1 MRRRRTDTADP
12 VAAQDATLV
21 VEGAAVPEEDVYE
34 AVGDGRGSSLT
45 GKVVGGATWSAIG
58 RTSSQALQ
66 FIAGLALARL
76 LLPADFGLLASVYV
90 ITGFTVLFF
99 DMGLG
104 AALVHARVLRRSDMD
119 SAFWLNALGGVVF
132 VGILAAAGP
141 LVADFYGDERLRWI
155 TPLAGLSFAF
165 ALGTVHSALLTRHLK
180 FKRLAVIETCA
191 AVVGNAMTVAGAL
204 AGWGPLALVAGPAL
218 QSIVLTTLMWIA
230 SPWRPRG
237 FIRRASLRRL
247 WSFSGGMLGFSLV
260 NYAGRNSDN
269 LLIGRILGAAPLGY
283 YNRAYNLMLLPLQQ
297 ISQVVGRVM
306 FPALASM
313 GSDRDRLQRA
323 YRRTVTVM
331 TAVTMPVLV
340 GMSSVADGL
349 VPLLWGDRW
358 EATIP
363 LLQVLCLAG
372 LPQCLS
378 STEGWLYQS
387 QGRTKLMFLMGG
399 ISTVI
404 GVTAIVVGLHW
415 GLLGVTIGIMTTAWL
430 YQPVALRV
438 ACGLIGLKGSR
449 VIADILPTVVIA
461 LVMGGAVYAMPVV
474 LGVART
480 EVWVLVVQVAFGAVV
495 YGALMWVF
503 RRGVVRDIAS
513 LRKGRRSRAEE
524 GAVVA

>member
-1 MRRRRTDTADP
+1 MRRRRTAEVDPTAQ
-12 VAAQDATLV
+12 QDSALV
-21 VEGAAVPEEDVYE
+21 VEGAPVPDADVYE
-34 AVGDGRGSSLT
+34 SVRDSAESSLT
-45 GKVVGGATWSAIG
+45 GKVVGGAAWSAIG

-66 FIAGLALARL
+66 FLAGLALARL

-90 ITGFTVLFF
+90 VTGFAVLFF
-99 DMGLG
+99 DMGLN

-119 SAFWLNALGGVVF
+119 TAFWLNALGGIVF
-132 VGILAAAGP
+132 VGILAAVGP
-141 LVADFYGDERLRWI
+141 LVAEFYSDDRLRYI

-165 ALGTVHSALLTRHLK
+165 ALGTVHSALLTRRLK
-180 FKRLAVIETCA
+180 FKRLAVIETAA
-191 AVVGNAMTVAGAL
+191 AVVGNSTTVVGAL

-237 FIRRASLRRL
+237 FIRRASVRRL

-313 GSDRDRLQRA
+313 GDDRARLQRA

-340 GMSSVADGL
+340 GMSAVADGL
-349 VPLLWGDRW
+349 VPLLWGDQW
-358 EATIP
+358 GATIP

-399 ISTVI
+399 ISTAI
-404 GVTAIVVGLHW
+404 GVAAIVIGLHW
-415 GLLGVTIGIMTTAWL
+415 GLLGVTIGILTTAWA
-430 YQPVALRV
+430 YQPIALRV
-438 ACGLIGLKGSR
+438 ACGLIGLRGSR
-449 VIADILPTVVIA
+449 VILDILPTVVIA
-461 LVMGGAVYAMPVV
+461 LVMGGAVYGAPVL
-474 LGVART
+474 LGVPRT
-480 EVWVLVVQVAFGAVV
+480 EPLVLCGQILLGVLV
-495 YGALMWVF
+495 YGALMFVF
-503 RRGVVRDIAS
+503 RRDV
-513 LRKGRRSRAEE
+513 LRELATLRPGRRRA
-524 GAVVA
+524 GVQVAR